1 MALRVEDTDSPDRW
15 SVSGRGELHLGIL
28 IETMRREGYEFQV
41 SQPQVIFRTIDGTP
55 SEPYETLVLD
65 VPEVSVGSC
74 IEKLGM
80 RKAEM
85 QNMETTNDGRTQL
98 EFVVPAAHAQADLN
112 VSTPAVRTL
121 TGRMESRHAQL
132 SKYYDSGAVGLTSEG
147 LVELRD
153 ANAVALA
160 ERNQVKKLVADENS
174 DRDALYRE
182 IASANGHPEW
192 EADIRSTFAARWVAN
207 ARSGWWYRSA
217 AGQWSQK

>member
-1 MALRVEDTDSPDRW
+1 MSRLLVSVLGAASLALAACVTINVYFPAAAAEKAADRIIEDVWGKD
-15 SVSGRGELHLGIL
+15 VA
-28 IETMRREGYEFQV
+28 
-41 SQPQVIFRTIDGTP
+41 SQPPAGNEQSAIGRSAADV
-55 SEPYETLVLD
+55 LVAAAR
-65 VPEVSVGSC
+65 G
-74 IEKLGM
+74 
-80 RKAEM
+80 A
-85 QNMETTNDGRTQL
+85 L

-174 DRDALYRE
+174 DRNALYRE